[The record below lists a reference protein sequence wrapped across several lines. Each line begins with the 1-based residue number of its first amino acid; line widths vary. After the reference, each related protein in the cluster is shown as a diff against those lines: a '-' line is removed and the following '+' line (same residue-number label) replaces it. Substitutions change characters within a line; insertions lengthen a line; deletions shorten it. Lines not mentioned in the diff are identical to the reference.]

1 MILDR
6 RLSLKKDSNNLR
18 PLREVINAHGLK
30 AKKSLGQNF
39 LLDLNLTF
47 KIARAAG
54 DVKDKNIIE
63 IGPGPGGLTR
73 GLLNTEAKHVY
84 SIEKDTRCIDA
95 LQELIEAYPDRFTL
109 LSADALKTNI
119 TDICPAPRTIAANL
133 PYNISTPL
141 LISWLKQIDEI
152 DSMTLMFQKEV
163 AERITAKPRTKA
175 YGRISIISQ
184 WLCKVNKA
192 FDIPPS
198 AFTPP
203 PKITSSVVHFK
214 PIANRKDNADFKSME
229 KITAAAF
236 GQRRKTLRQSLKTL
250 GIDAEILLEKGEVS
264 PKARAEELDIQA
276 FVRLAEEL
284 KKFKNDT

>member
-6 RLSLKKDSNNLR
+6 RHSLKNDSKNLR
-18 PLREVINAHGLK
+18 PLREVINSYGLR

-54 DVKDKNIIE
+54 NVKDKNIIE

-73 GLLNTEAKHVY
+73 GLLATEAAHVY
-84 SIEKDTRCIDA
+84 AIEKDDRCIKA
-95 LQELIEAYPDRFTL
+95 LQELKDAYPNRFTL
-109 LSADALKTNI
+109 VSADALETNI
-119 TDICPAPRTIAANL
+119 VDICPAPRAIAANL

-141 LISWLKQIDEI
+141 LINWLKQITEI

-163 AERITAKPRTKA
+163 AERIIAKPRTKA

-184 WLCKVNKA
+184 WLCNVSKA

-203 PKITSSVVHFK
+203 PKITSSVVHFS
-214 PIANRKDNADFKSME
+214 PLRERTDNADFTDME
-229 KITAAAF
+229 KVTAAAF

-250 GIDAEILLEKGEVS
+250 GINSETLLDAAGVS
-264 PKARAEELDIQA
+264 SKARAEELSIVE
-276 FVRLAEEL
+276 FVKLAEEYKRL
-284 KKFKNDT
+284 KS

>member
-6 RLSLKKDSNNLR
+6 RHSLKNDSKNLR
-18 PLREVINAHGLK
+18 PLREVINAHGLR

-54 DVKDKNIIE
+54 DLTNTNVIE

-73 GLLNTEAKHVY
+73 GLLDTKATHVY
-84 SIEKDTRCIDA
+84 AIEKDDRCIEA
-95 LQELIEAYPDRFTL
+95 LQELKDAYSDRFTL
-109 LSADALKTNI
+109 VSADALDTNI
-119 TDICPAPRTIAANL
+119 VDICPAPRAIAANL

-141 LISWLKQIDEI
+141 LINWLKQITEI
-152 DSMTLMFQKEV
+152 KSMTLMFQKEV
-163 AERITAKPRTKA
+163 AERIIAKPRTKA

-184 WLCKVNKA
+184 WLCNVSKA

-203 PKITSSVVHFK
+203 PKITSSVVHFTPK
-214 PIANRKDNADFKSME
+214 ERSDNAEFEAME

-250 GIDAEILLEKGEVS
+250 GVNSETLLENAGVS
-264 PKARAEELDIQA
+264 PKARAEELNIDE
-276 FVRLAEEL
+276 FVKLAEEY
-284 KKFKNDT
+284 KKIAS